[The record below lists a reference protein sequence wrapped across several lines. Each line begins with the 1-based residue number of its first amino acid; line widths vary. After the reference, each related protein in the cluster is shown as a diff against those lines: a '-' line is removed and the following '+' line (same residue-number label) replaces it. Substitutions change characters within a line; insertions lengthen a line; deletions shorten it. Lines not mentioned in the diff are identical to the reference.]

1 MNLIS
6 YPDRAVQAEQ
16 LAQRV
21 AGELQA
27 AIRAKAKATAAFA
40 GGTTPVLFFKALAKQ
55 SVDWSKVAFTL
66 TDERQVEPNNER
78 SNARLLQTN
87 LLDSLE
93 PAASFRALYQLG
105 QTKADLAK
113 LVGELQ
119 QAFLP
124 LDSVVL
130 GMGNDGHFASLFPQ
144 ASNLALGL
152 DPSNSE
158 VLLEVQAPDLPEA
171 RISFS
176 LAALLQAK
184 QLHLLITG
192 ADKQQ
197 LLEQAQANLT
207 ACQLR
212 QWPIEAL
219 LQQAGDK
226 LTIHYAP

>member
-1 MNLIS
+1 MNVVS
-6 YPDRAVQAEQ
+6 YLDRAVQAGQ
-16 LAQRV
+16 LAQVV

-27 AIRAKAKATAAFA
+27 AVQAKSRATVAFA

-55 SVDWSKVAFTL
+55 AVDWSKVAFTL
-66 TDERQVEPNNER
+66 TDERQVAADNER

-87 LLDSLE
+87 LLNSLE
-93 PAASFRALYQLG
+93 PPASFQALYQLG
-105 QTKADLAK
+105 QSTTDLAQ
-113 LVGELQ
+113 LASRLQ
-119 QAFLP
+119 KDFLP
-124 LDSVVL
+124 LDVVVL

-144 ASNLALGL
+144 APNLAAGL
-152 DPSNSE
+152 DSENSDI
-158 VLLEVQAPDLPEA
+158 LLEVQAPDLPET

-184 QLHLLITG
+184 HLHLLITG

-207 ACQLR
+207 ARQPR

>member
-16 LAQRV
+16 LAQLV
-21 AGELQA
+21 ADELQL
-27 AIRAKAKATAAFA
+27 AIQTKAKATAAFA

-55 SVDWSKVAFTL
+55 SVDWSKVVFTL
-66 TDERQVEPNNER
+66 TDERQVEPTNER

-87 LLDSLE
+87 LLASLE
-93 PAASFRALYQLG
+93 PAASFQALYQFG

-113 LVGELQ
+113 LAGKLQ
-119 QAFLP
+119 DEFLP

-144 ASNLALGL
+144 AANLDWGL
-152 DPSNSE
+152 DPKNSE
-158 VLLEVQAPDLPEA
+158 VLLEIQAPDLPEA

-184 QLHLLITG
+184 HLHLLITG
-192 ADKQQ
+192 ADKHQ
-197 LLEQAQANLT
+197 LLEQAQANL
-207 ACQLR
+207 AASQPR

-226 LTIHYAP
+226 LMIHYAP

>member
-16 LAQRV
+16 LAQLV
-21 AGELQA
+21 ASELQA
-27 AIRAKAKATAAFA
+27 AIHTKSKATAAFA

-66 TDERQVEPNNER
+66 TDERQVAPNNER
-78 SNARLLQTN
+78 SNARLLQTH

-93 PAASFRALYQLG
+93 PAASFQALYQLG

-113 LVGELQ
+113 LTGELQ
-119 QAFLP
+119 QTFLP
-124 LDSVVL
+124 FDSVVL

-152 DPSNSE
+152 DPNSSD
-158 VLLEVQAPDLPEA
+158 VLLEVQAADLPEA

-176 LAALLQAK
+176 LAALLPAK

-207 ACQLR
+207 ARQPR